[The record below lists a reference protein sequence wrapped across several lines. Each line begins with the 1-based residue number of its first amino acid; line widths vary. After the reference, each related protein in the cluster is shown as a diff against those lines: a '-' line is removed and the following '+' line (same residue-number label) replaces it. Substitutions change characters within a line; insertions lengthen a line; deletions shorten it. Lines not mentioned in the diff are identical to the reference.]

1 MYRFLVSISLT
12 LSMFSNMVGGVQCA
26 PSGIDSNLA
35 DCCKD
40 GMCPHHL
47 SEQETQTCP
56 HTLSPDASLSLT
68 ILNALPATLEETTV
82 ASIELVQVGE
92 RTDVTVTAHDHS
104 TRYLPFHA
112 SSRTVAARGSS
123 NGRAVR
129 EGVNQLDQA
138 LTLVRQ

>member
-1 MYRFLVSISLT
+1 MMYRFLVSISLT
-12 LSMFSNMVGGVQCA
+12 LAMLSNIVGGVQCA

-68 ILNALPATLEETTV
+68 ILNALPATFEETTV
-82 ASIELVQVGE
+82 ASIQLVQVGA
-92 RTDVTVTAHDHS
+92 TDEMSLPTIIQPAIFPS
-104 TRYLPFHA
+104 TPPPEL
-112 SSRTVAARGSS
+112 
-123 NGRAVR
+123 
-129 EGVNQLDQA
+129 
-138 LTLVRQ
+138 